1 MNRSFEKIYSKDLN
15 PCVNLIFLRV
25 PSSSRPELFS
35 AFEGPYSTI
44 VLKGSNGC
52 NTYYVQVLRQN
63 HRITPSDTQYHES
76 GFALGINVI
85 LEIPTFHHQP
95 RNSTKGMDIQ
105 ILGPKTFWVKAYEK

>member
-25 PSSSRPELFS
+25 QSASRPELFS

-44 VLKGSNGC
+44 LQKCSNGC

-63 HRITPSDTQYHES
+63 RRITPSYTQYHES

-95 RNSTKGMDIQ
+95 RNSMKGLDIRVPGAQ
-105 ILGPKTFWVKAYEK
+105 PIMVII